1 MVFSGHDERRRDFHF
16 DEPTSLLDGVCKGNP
31 FAPSKRKV
39 NVDLPMDGQPVW
51 LVSGVYFAGSGR
63 TISKEH
69 FLGFESN
76 LGKA

>member
-1 MVFSGHDERRRDFHF
+1 MIYFSRHPFFGFGVDRSEQRTGLAVSQVF
-16 DEPTSLLDGVCKGNP
+16 GVTQ
-31 FAPSKRKV
+31 FSKV

-63 TISKEH
+63 SISKEH
-69 FLGFESN
+69 FLGFESI